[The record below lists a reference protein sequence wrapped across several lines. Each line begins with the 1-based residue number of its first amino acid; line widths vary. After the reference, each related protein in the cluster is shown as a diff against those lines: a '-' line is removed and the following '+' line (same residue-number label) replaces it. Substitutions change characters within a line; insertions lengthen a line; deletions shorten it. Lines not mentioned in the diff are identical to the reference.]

1 MTVEKIPSFGF
12 SWRRRP
18 NSPGLRAD
26 PLARVVSRLLAAVL
40 VGVGGVAF
48 GANRSW
54 QSTNGSWHSAGN
66 WSGGLPGS
74 GDTAIFGN
82 PAGPGPWTISV
93 VSGTQV
99 AGIQFSG
106 PSANADPFVFSGA
119 GSLTVHGGGITNT
132 HTDSDTFNI
141 GLTLGA
147 NQTWDVQAAGNL
159 TFGGAVTGAGKTL
172 TLQGSSSGT
181 GRITGAISGLG
192 GIVKNGSGAWTI
204 TTGAITLGGSQTWN
218 HTNGSL
224 TISSNVAS
232 AAGEALTL
240 QAASAKSATLSGA
253 INGAGS
259 LRKTGA
265 GTWVLSGANSFS
277 GGVAIDA
284 GTLRF
289 SGSNTNVGPIAIAS
303 GGLLEI
309 GSTHTLP
316 AATGLT
322 LNGGT
327 LKLGGTFS
335 QGFSTALT
343 VGANSVIDFGGG
355 AGAGTIS
362 FGNSNTAA
370 WTGTLTISNYV
381 AGSDALRFGTSAAG
395 LSPTQLASIN
405 FGGIAAQMDA
415 AGFVSPVPEP
425 STYAGLAGVAA
436 LGFAAYRRRVAR
448 RQLA

>member
-1 MTVEKIPSFGF
+1 MDAGGQPGVLTHFRRTLVAVALTGLVPGIGF
-12 SWRRRP
+12 I
-18 NSPGLRAD
+18 
-26 PLARVVSRLLAAVL
+26 
-40 VGVGGVAF
+40 GVAHA
-48 GANRSW
+48 ANKSW
-54 QSTNGSWHSAGN
+54 QSTNGSWHAAGN
-66 WSGGLPGS
+66 WNGGLPGS

-93 VSGTQV
+93 ASGTQV

-119 GSLTVHGGGITNT
+119 GSLTIHGGGVTNT
-132 HTDSDTFNI
+132 HTDSDTFNVGI
-141 GLTLGA
+141 TLGA

-159 TFGGAVTGAGKTL
+159 TFGGAITGAGKTL
-172 TLQGSSSGT
+172 TLQGSSSGL
-181 GRITGAISGLG
+181 GRITGSINGLG

-204 TTGAITLGGSQTWN
+204 STGAITLGGSQTWN
-218 HTNGSL
+218 LNNGSL
-224 TISSNVAS
+224 SVSSQVTA
-232 AAGEALTL
+232 AAGEVLTL

-253 INGAGS
+253 LTGAGS
-259 LRKTGA
+259 LNKASA

-289 SGSNTNVGPIAIAS
+289 SGANTNLGPVAIGN
-303 GGLLEI
+303 GGLLEV
-309 GSTHTLP
+309 GATNTLP

-327 LKLGGTFS
+327 LKLGGTFN
-335 QGFSTALT
+335 QGFSTALAVT
-343 VGANSVIDFGGG
+343 ANSVIDFGAG

-362 FGNSNTAA
+362 FGNSNSAA

-381 AGSDALRFGTSAAG
+381 AGSDALRFGTSGAG
-395 LSPTQLASIN
+395 LTATQLAAIN
-405 FGGIAAQMDA
+405 FGGLAAQMDA

-436 LGFAAYRRRVAR
+436 LGFAAYRRRTAR
-448 RQLA
+448 RQAV